1 MQISICG
8 TPGSGK
14 STVAKIIAEK
24 LKYKYYSVGALR
36 RQMAKKRGLAIYEFN
51 QLKEDTD
58 TEFDN
63 NQQKIG
69 EKEDN
74 FVIEGRLSFHFV
86 PNSLKFFFKAD
97 LKKAAERVF
106 KEPRSSE
113 KKYKN
118 VDEVLKEMKKRMNGD
133 KKRYKE
139 RYNLDPYNERQFDC
153 VIDTTNISVE
163 EVVDKVMKTIRWES
177 GKKTD

>member
-14 STVAKIIAEK
+14 STVARIIADK

-36 RQMAKKRGLAIYEFN
+36 RKIAEKRGITIYEFN
-51 QLKEDTD
+51 RLKEDTD

-63 NQQKIG
+63 YQKKIG

-86 PNSLKFFFKAD
+86 PKSLKFFFKTE

-106 KEPRSSE
+106 KDQRSSE
-113 KKYKN
+113 KKYASI
-118 VDEVLKEMKKRMNGD
+118 EEAKEEMQERRDND
-133 KKRYKE
+133 KKRYKMH
-139 RYNLDPYNERQFDC
+139 YNLDPYDEKQFDV
-153 VIDTTNISVE
+153 VINTTNISIKE
-163 EVVDKVMKTIRWES
+163 IANKVMKEVNKN
-177 GKKTD
+177 GKTY

>member
-14 STVAKIIAEK
+14 STVAKILAKK
-24 LKYKYYSVGALR
+24 LGYKYYSVGGLR
-36 RQMAKKRGLAIYEFN
+36 RQMAEKKGLTILEFN

-58 TEFDN
+58 TEFDSR
-63 NQQKIG
+63 QKQIG

-86 PNSLKFFFKAD
+86 PKSIKLFFKTD
-97 LKKAAERVF
+97 MEKAAERVF
-106 KEPRSSE
+106 RDQRDSE
-113 KKYKN
+113 KRYSS
-118 VDEVLKEMKKRMNGD
+118 VVEAMKEMQERMDND
-133 KKRYKE
+133 KKRYMQ
-139 RYNLDPYNERQFDC
+139 RYGLDPYREMQFDY
-153 VIDTTNISVE
+153 VIDTTSLTIE
-163 EVVDKVMKTIRWES
+163 EVADKAMKIIRWES

>member
-24 LKYKYYSVGALR
+24 LGYKYYSIGELR
-36 RQMAKKRGLAIYEFN
+36 RQMAEKRGLTIVEFN
-51 QLKEDTD
+51 NLKEDTD
-58 TEFDN
+58 TSFDN
-63 NQQKIG
+63 YQKELG

-86 PNSLKFFFKAD
+86 PKSLKFFFKTD
-97 LKKAAERVF
+97 LRTAAERVF
-106 KEPRSSE
+106 KDPRSSE

-118 VDEVLKEMKKRMNGD
+118 LNEVLNEMKKRMDDD
-133 KKRYKE
+133 KKRYKKH
-139 RYNLDPYNERQFDC
+139 YNLDPYNEKQFDI
-153 VIDTTNISVE
+153 VIDTTNISIE
-163 EVVDKVMKTIRWES
+163 EVAEKVMEAIKH
-177 GKKTD
+177 KP